1 MTAVHKRLAVNGG
14 TIAAFTVAWSE
25 PDTEPATQRAW
36 ELIYREFN
44 AATLAAL
51 QPKTYGGEA

>member
-1 MTAVHKRLAVNGG
+1 MTAAHKRLAVNGG

-25 PDTEPATQRAW
+25 PDN
-36 ELIYREFN
+36 IHREFN
-44 AATLAAL
+44 AATVAAL